1 VTVKQGSG
9 RQKKEIEWEVVKEY
23 VSTEENQQ
31 DREYIG
37 LTGLHLESIDDEVIF
52 ARIFLHLF
60 SEDIDEM
67 TARVNA
73 AIREYR
79 TRSASALEI

>member
-1 VTVKQGSG
+1 VTVKQGSV
-9 RQKKEIEWEVVKEY
+9 RQNKYSEWEVVKEH

-37 LTGLHLESIDDEVIF
+37 LTSLDLKSIDDEIIF

-60 SEDIDEM
+60 CEDIDEM
-67 TARVNA
+67 TA
-73 AIREYR
+73 
-79 TRSASALEI
+79 